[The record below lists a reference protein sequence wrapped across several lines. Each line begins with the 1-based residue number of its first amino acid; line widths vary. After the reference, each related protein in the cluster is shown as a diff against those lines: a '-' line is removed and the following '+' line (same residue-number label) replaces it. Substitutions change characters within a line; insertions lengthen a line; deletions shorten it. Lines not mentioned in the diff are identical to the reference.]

1 MDIIKRLIEE
11 QKELN
16 QELASFLHD
25 KGVRKLSLTAFGN
38 SISSGYSLT
47 RTIKPLLLRNESI
60 SSAMSDKGINLERHN
75 FARAQ
80 NNSDEHLFDWL
91 QSDISESDIS
101 RFNRLDYSSCETSM
115 VTHGLNHEKIEEY
128 YPVDESVKATIND
141 VFFKSQEGL
150 ANIIIYNGCTG
161 SFLDAISRKGA
172 LFQQLFYGVKR
183 DTCSLEA
190 ILKYIQ
196 YRNRKDNSNTQVY
209 ICGVPDLYGIKVSE
223 LINSRLKK
231 IAKKYANTVY
241 VEPVKAKMFYEILDS
256 KSNDKNK
263 SKTFD
268 VHYDEEEYTRFNN
281 NILKSIINNYETTK
295 SMIDADRR
303 LNKLSTLIETSAF
316 HLVDDSSRRKDIID
330 GIIGEEYRKIDDPVA
345 KKYFLN
351 RLKNYLISR
360 FPYDFYFL
368 GKKEISNSILDVKS
382 KEKKKAYG
390 YAYKHISN

>member
-1 MDIIKRLIEE
+1 MDISEKLIKE
-11 QKELN
+11 QEELN
-16 QELASFLHD
+16 KELASFLHD
-25 KGVRKLSLTAFGN
+25 KGVRNLSLTAFGN

-47 RTIKPLLLRNESI
+47 RTIKPLLLRNDTI
-60 SSAMSDKGINLERHN
+60 SSAMCDKGIKLERHN

-91 QSDISESDIS
+91 QSNISESDIS

-115 VTHGLNHEKIEEY
+115 ITHGLDHEKIEEY
-128 YPVDESVKATIND
+128 YPVDEGVNATIND
-141 VFFKSQEGL
+141 VFFKSHEGL

-196 YRNRKDNSNTQVY
+196 YRNRKNNSNTQVY

-241 VEPVKAKMFYEILDS
+241 VEPVKAKMFYEVLDTES
-256 KSNDKNK
+256 DDKKKN
-263 SKTFD
+263 KTFD

-281 NILKSIINNYETTK
+281 NILKSIIDNYETTR

-303 LNKLSTLIETSAF
+303 LNKLSTSIETSAF

-330 GIIGEEYRKIDDPVA
+330 GIIGEEYRKIDDPIA
-345 KKYFLN
+345 KKYFLS
-351 RLKNYLISR
+351 RLKSYLISR

-368 GKKEISNSILDVKS
+368 GKKEISNSILNVKS
-382 KEKKKAYG
+382 KEKKKDYG
-390 YAYKHISN
+390 YAYKHI

>member
-1 MDIIKRLIEE
+1 MDISEKLIKE
-11 QKELN
+11 QEELN
-16 QELASFLHD
+16 NELASFLHD
-25 KGVRKLSLTAFGN
+25 RGVRNLSLTAFGN

-47 RTIKPLLLRNESI
+47 RTIKPLLLRNDTI
-60 SSAMSDKGINLERHN
+60 SSAMSDKGIKLERHN

-91 QSDISESDIS
+91 QSNITESDIS
-101 RFNRLDYSSCETSM
+101 RFNRLDYSSCESSM
-115 VTHGLNHEKIEEY
+115 ITHGLDHEKIEEY
-128 YPVDESVKATIND
+128 YPTDESVNATIND
-141 VFFKSQEGL
+141 VFFKTHEGL

-196 YRNRKDNSNTQVY
+196 YRNRKNNSNTQVY
-209 ICGVPDLYGIKVSE
+209 ICGVPNLYGIKVSE

-241 VEPVKAKMFYEILDS
+241 VEPVKAKMFYEILDTES
-256 KSNDKNK
+256 VDKK
-263 SKTFD
+263 KHKTFD

-281 NILKSIINNYETTK
+281 NILKSIIDNYETTR

-303 LNKLSTLIETSAF
+303 LNKLSISIETSAF

-330 GIIGEEYRKIDDPVA
+330 GIIGEEYRKIDDPIA
-345 KKYFLN
+345 KKYFLI

-368 GKKEISNSILDVKS
+368 GKKEISNSILDVKA
-382 KEKKKAYG
+382 KEKKKDFG
-390 YAYKHISN
+390 YAYKHI